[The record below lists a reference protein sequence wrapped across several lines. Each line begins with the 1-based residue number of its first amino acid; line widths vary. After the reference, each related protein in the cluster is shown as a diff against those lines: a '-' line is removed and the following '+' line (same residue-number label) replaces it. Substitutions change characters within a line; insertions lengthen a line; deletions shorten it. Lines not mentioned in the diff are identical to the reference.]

1 MKTLIILFLLITSLL
16 LGVWFYAREYNPI
29 ERDMDWVSYLLGK
42 TSRLFFPPCYPS
54 NTTDSFTYYRN
65 LFQNLDNAGTNA
77 FILRNAE
84 IKTINS
90 STIEVQLPVEFDE
103 FNNIRIYNGHSP
115 NPINS
120 NDEKL
125 KPVLVWFHGGGMIL
139 GTYNSAHEI
148 CLKLANHT
156 GYIIVNVDYRLAPDY
171 IFPTPLNDAYSAFLW
186 VEEHIEMYGGDRRR
200 LTIGGDS
207 AGGYLATAVSARY
220 LESHMEREKERRCI
234 DVESEEEVKG
244 GVKVREEE
252 CEEIED
258 LPSSN
263 LKGLLA
269 VYPMLNA
276 TTDTEEAKL
285 YDQTSGILSI
295 EIIEWVRQLHQGSPT
310 TDMSI
315 RSHYWFSPFNTPKE
329 ILRFFPPTI
338 FVIARY
344 DVLAEEGLRFRKKL
358 DEVGVRTEL
367 LWYGS
372 TVHGFFGQDSI
383 PGGNEAL
390 YRSSISLMKIF

>member
-1 MKTLIILFLLITSLL
+1 
-16 LGVWFYAREYNPI
+16 
-29 ERDMDWVSYLLGK
+29 MDWVSYLLGK
-42 TSRLFFPPCYPS
+42 TSRLFFPSCYPS

-65 LFQNLDNAGTNA
+65 LFQNLDNAGINA
-77 FILRNAE
+77 FISRNAE
-84 IKTINS
+84 IQAINS
-90 STIEVQLPVEFDE
+90 STIEAQIPVEFDA
-103 FNNIRIYNGHSP
+103 FNSIRIYNGHP
-115 NPINS
+115 PFKPINS
-120 NDEKL
+120 NIEEL

-148 CLKLANHT
+148 CLKLANYT

-186 VEEHIEMYGGDRRR
+186 VEKHIEKYGGDRRR

-220 LESHMEREKERRCI
+220 LESHMEREKEKNCV
-234 DVESEEEVKG
+234 DVESEEE
-244 GVKVREEE
+244 
-252 CEEIED
+252 
-258 LPSSN
+258 
-263 LKGLLA
+263 GLLA

-285 YDQTSGILSI
+285 YDKSNGFLPLS
-295 EIIEWVRQLHQGSPT
+295 EIEWMRQLYQGSPT
-310 TDMSI
+310 ADMSI
-315 RSHYWFSPFNTPKE
+315 RSHYWFSPFNTPRE

-344 DVLAEEGLRFRKKL
+344 DVLAEEGLQFRKKL
-358 DEVGVRTEL
+358 DEVGVTTEL
-367 LWYGS
+367 LWYGT
-372 TVHGFFGQDSI
+372 TVHGFFGKDSI

-390 YRSSISLMKIF
+390 YQSSISLMKIF

>member
-1 MKTLIILFLLITSLL
+1 MYLLWFFVKEHHPHEKDLDWASFFFAKTAKLYLPRLFPGNDTQSLNDMRQFLEFFAVHPTRLLIK
-16 LGVWFYAREYNPI
+16 A
-29 ERDMDWVSYLLGK
+29 
-42 TSRLFFPPCYPS
+42 YPDPFELIHS
-54 NTTDSFTYYRN
+54 NAIDVK
-65 LFQNLDNAGTNA
+65 
-77 FILRNAE
+77 I
-84 IKTINS
+84 
-90 STIEVQLPVEFDE
+90 PVEFDD
-103 FNNIRIYNGHSP
+103 FIIARIYNGHEQRAV
-115 NPINS
+115 NS
-120 NDEKL
+120 SNEEL
-125 KPVLVWFHGGGMIL
+125 KPVLVWFHGGGLVL
-139 GTYNSAHEI
+139 GSLELAHLP
-148 CLKLANHT
+148 CLKYANYT

-186 VEEHIEMYGGDRRR
+186 VEEHIEKYGGDRRR

-220 LESHMEREKERRCI
+220 LESHMEKEKEKNCV

-244 GVKVREEE
+244 GVKVREGE
-252 CEEIED
+252 CAEIED

-276 TTDTEEAKL
+276 TTDTEEAKR

-315 RSHYWFSPFNTPKE
+315 RSHYWFSPFNTPRE

-344 DVLAEEGLRFRKKL
+344 DVLAEEGLQFRQKL
-358 DEVGVRTEL
+358 EEIGVKTSLLYYEETIHGFLGNSLIPSGEKALIESSEL
-367 LWYGS
+367 LMRVV
-372 TVHGFFGQDSI
+372 TA
-383 PGGNEAL
+383 N
-390 YRSSISLMKIF
+390 

>member
-1 MKTLIILFLLITSLL
+1 MEELDRLVLGSLEL
-16 LGVWFYAREYNPI
+16 AH
-29 ERDMDWVSYLLGK
+29 
-42 TSRLFFPPCYPS
+42 
-54 NTTDSFTYYRN
+54 
-65 LFQNLDNAGTNA
+65 
-77 FILRNAE
+77 
-84 IKTINS
+84 
-90 STIEVQLPVEFDE
+90 LP
-103 FNNIRIYNGHSP
+103 
-115 NPINS
+115 
-120 NDEKL
+120 
-125 KPVLVWFHGGGMIL
+125 
-139 GTYNSAHEI
+139 
-148 CLKLANHT
+148 CLKYANYT

-186 VEEHIEMYGGDRRR
+186 VEEHIEKYGGDRRR

-220 LESHMEREKERRCI
+220 LESHMEKEKEKNCV

-244 GVKVREEE
+244 GVKVREGE
-252 CEEIED
+252 CAEIED

-276 TTDTEEAKL
+276 TTDTEEAKR

-315 RSHYWFSPFNTPKE
+315 RSHYWFSPFNTPRE

-344 DVLAEEGLRFRKKL
+344 DVLAEEGLQFRKKL
-358 DEVGVRTEL
+358 EEIGVKTSLLYYEETIHGFLGNSLIPSGEKALIESSEL
-367 LWYGS
+367 LMQVV
-372 TVHGFFGQDSI
+372 TA
-383 PGGNEAL
+383 N
-390 YRSSISLMKIF
+390 